1 MAASSIAEVLATAE
15 GRRALSAASPT
26 YFDTYY
32 CGMRAADHRTR
43 WLDTFEDTI
52 SQARKT
58 GQKGRLL
65 LLAPRD
71 HGKTETLIS
80 AAFRRVCLN
89 RNIRILWISES
100 AGTAKKRVGRLSK
113 LLQSPRTQEDWE
125 SAPQVGCG
133 PFRQKDSEGKLPKWT
148 ETQIYVTRT
157 LDSVDPTI
165 EAVGCGGGIT
175 GGHFD
180 LIFCHERGTPMLHDG
195 AWIPVEQHP
204 SFQGFKRD
212 DGFQVRLWGVPFSEV
227 VTPEHRYWARG
238 RNHQR
243 HDLTKRGHS
252 STPPAWVEARDLT
265 EFHMIGTP
273 IDRTVDNSF
282 PPIPTYRP
290 GTTEGLRG
298 GGVVVEEVPPLFQ
311 DPEWWWALGLWW
323 GDGHIHGTQ
332 LAWSCA
338 HSRPDVVTRLR
349 RLASKYGKALTHV
362 SRPSAMS
369 VYLWADASMSRWLR
383 SWYRPTGKCPPPW
396 VERLGPEY
404 QRALLRGYLDAD
416 GYVTPK
422 NVRLTSIGLEG
433 LLAARRM
440 LARQDIVATIRAGA
454 GAGQDVIEGRTVNR
468 RQKYDLR
475 FHAGREALGYA
486 PAAPQRSSRD
496 FIEDDVL
503 WSKVRA
509 ITPVADREFA
519 PIKTATSTYV
529 TAFGLSHNC
538 DDLEDDRTTYSA
550 AQRQKTRAWWR
561 GTVIPMLS
569 RGGTMVVVGTRKHHD
584 DLYSHLKASPAWRTI
599 EDKAILKWP
608 ERHEVTV
615 KWDKAKQ
622 QDVID
627 DVVTEGESVV
637 LWEAERDIKYLLKE
651 RYNMTSMVF
660 AREFQHDVLDDS
672 AAAYKMAWFE
682 DAKARGAQM
691 RLGDIPVLDGRSLV
705 ISTGWDLALVDDA
718 EKAQRQDS
726 DFVAGMTVGRDPET
740 GDRYLLGIFHRR
752 GMTPAAIQGAVKGQF
767 ARFGGL
773 GTGPDNPG
781 VRAVVVER
789 NAFGNLHYMGLQRT
803 TDLPLKP
810 HMTTGRNKAD
820 PWDGVSSMGTQFE
833 YGKWIFPYHKDDAE
847 GRALVD
853 ILVNELWGLGK
864 EAHDD
869 MAMALWIAE
878 LGLRGSTFVH
888 RLAGGSGV
896 VEAGE
901 DRPQGHLPA
910 PASKKPPPN
919 FQAMQ
924 LWGGLRGLLG
934 GQESVYDSEYTDFEE
949 IP

>member
-1 MAASSIAEVLATAE
+1 MSAPSIAEVLATPE
-15 GRRALSAASPT
+15 GRRALSASSPT

-43 WLDTFEDTI
+43 WLDTFDETI
-52 SQARKT
+52 GEAHRS

-113 LLQSPRTQEDWE
+113 LLQSPRTKEDWE
-125 SAPQVGCG
+125 QSPEVGCG
-133 PFRQKDSEGKLPKWT
+133 PFRQKDREGKLPKWT

-180 LIFCHERGTPMLHDG
+180 LIFCHERGTSMLHEG
-195 AWIPVEQHP
+195 QWIPVEQHP

-212 DGFQVRLWGVPFSEV
+212 DGFEVRLFGLPGAEV
-227 VTPEHRYWARG
+227 VTPEHRYWATR
-238 RNHQR
+238 
-243 HDLTKRGHS
+243 
-252 STPPAWVEARDLT
+252 TPWFDNGGWVEARNLT
-265 EFHMIGTP
+265 RDHCLGQP
-273 IDRTVDNSF
+273 NGS
-282 PPIPTYRP
+282 
-290 GTTEGLRG
+290 G
-298 GGVVVEEVPPLFQ
+298 GF
-311 DPEWWWALGLWW
+311 
-323 GDGHIHGTQ
+323 T
-332 LAWSCA
+332 
-338 HSRPDVVTRLR
+338 
-349 RLASKYGKALTHV
+349 
-362 SRPSAMS
+362 
-369 VYLWADASMSRWLR
+369 
-383 SWYRPTGKCPPPW
+383 
-396 VERLGPEY
+396 
-404 QRALLRGYLDAD
+404 
-416 GYVTPK
+416 
-422 NVRLTSIGLEG
+422 
-433 LLAARRM
+433 
-440 LARQDIVATIRAGA
+440 
-454 GAGQDVIEGRTVNR
+454 
-468 RQKYDLR
+468 
-475 FHAGREALGYA
+475 
-486 PAAPQRSSRD
+486 
-496 FIEDDVL
+496 
-503 WSKVRA
+503 WSKVRS
-509 ITPVADREFA
+509 IEPVLNREFA
-519 PIKTATSTYV
+519 PIKTPTSTYI

-561 GTVIPMLS
+561 GTVIPMLA
-569 RGGTMVVVGTRKHHD
+569 RGGTFVVVGTRKHHD
-584 DLYSHLKASPAWRTI
+584 DLYSHLKESPAWRTI

-608 ERHEVTV
+608 ERHEVVV

-627 DVVTEGESVV
+627 HVEIEGEAVV
-637 LWEAERDIKYLLKE
+637 LWEAERDIRYLLKE

-682 DAKARGAQM
+682 DAKARGALM

-726 DFVAGMTVGRDPET
+726 DFVAGMTVGRDPDT

-767 ARFGGL
+767 EKFGGL

-789 NAFGNLHYMGLQRT
+789 NAFGNLHYMGLQRS

-820 PWDGVSSMGTQFE
+820 PWDGVASMGTQFE
-833 YGKWIFPYHKDDAE
+833 NGKWIFPYHKEDKE

-888 RLAGGSGV
+888 RLAGADGV
-896 VEAGE
+896 VEAGKGTE
-901 DRPQGHLPA
+901 QQQVKVLV
-910 PASKKPPPN
+910 SKVPPPD
-919 FQAMQ
+919 FQAKQ
-924 LWGGLRGLLG
+924 LWGSLSGLLG
-934 GQESVYDSEYTDFEE
+934 GQGSVYDAEYTDFEDISE
-949 IP
+949 